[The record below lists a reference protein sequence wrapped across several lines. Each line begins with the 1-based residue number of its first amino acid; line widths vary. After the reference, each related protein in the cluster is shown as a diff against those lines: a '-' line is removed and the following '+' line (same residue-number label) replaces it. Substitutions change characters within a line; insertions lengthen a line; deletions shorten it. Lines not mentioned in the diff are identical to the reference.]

1 MLILTCPGLA
11 GPLQAAYAEFGA
23 MVLSDDVLLG
33 PPETPPGA
41 LRPDMKRYVEFAEH
55 AADVPLALVELRRVL
70 ISRLDECSRA
80 LEEAT
85 TARLTAPLA
94 QMMDRC
100 AGPVLRMTWYPAG
113 FVGEVNQP
121 HTDIDLF
128 TILPAA
134 TQPGLQRRAG
144 DQWLPVAIGEDE
156 VAVMT
161 GEILQ
166 ELGVAPAIEHRVLGS
181 RQERL
186 SVSLFVNADPDLVVR
201 QDVCVG
207 DLMKRRFQSV
217 RQVGT

>member
-1 MLILTCPGLA
+1 MLILACPGLA
-11 GPLQAAYAEFGA
+11 GPLQAAYAEFGE
-23 MVLSDDVLLG
+23 MVHSDDVLPG

-41 LRPDMKRYVEFAEH
+41 LQPDPKRYLEFAER
-55 AADVPLALVELRRVL
+55 ATDVPLALVELRRVL
-70 ISRLDECSRA
+70 IARLDVCARA
-80 LEEAT
+80 LEEVT
-85 TARLTAPLA
+85 TTRLTGPLSL
-94 QMMDRC
+94 MMDRC
-100 AGPVLRMTWYPAG
+100 DGPVLRMTWYPPG
-113 FVGEVNQP
+113 YVGEVNQP

-144 DQWLPVAIGEDE
+144 DQWLPIAIGKDE

-181 RQERL
+181 GQQRM

-201 QDVCVG
+201 QDFRAG